1 MPRGGRY
8 RFLWTG
14 IPFQRLSPPAK
25 LVLLAL
31 STGSLSNL
39 AGLAFYYPEA
49 LERET
54 GLTGD
59 VIEAAMG
66 ELEKRPSPA
75 RSFVVR
81 DLGVVWIR
89 DLLRS
94 DPAREGDPEIENQKH
109 RTAIETIL
117 AALPRDSA
125 AVKKFRDAY
134 HFRSHTPSHRPP
146 RKASRRAPRTPPQG
160 DGLTPDSGLRIPHS
174 GLGAEGASDGP
185 PCRPEGPAAQE
196 EQGQGEPGNN
206 GHEEPRTAAEAN
218 RQVQAMLA
226 QKALPR

>member
-1 MPRGGRY
+1 M
-8 RFLWTG
+8 WVEDD
-14 IPFQRLSPPAK
+14 FQRLSPPAK

-59 VIEAAMG
+59 AIEAAMG
-66 ELEKRPSPA
+66 ELEKRPTPA
-75 RSFVVR
+75 RSFVVC

-94 DPAREGDPEIENQKH
+94 DPAREGDPEIKNQKH
-109 RTAIETIL
+109 RTAIQSIL
-117 AALPRDSA
+117 ASLPRDSA

-134 HFRSHTPSHRPP
+134 HFRSHTPSHRPR
-146 RKASRRAPRTPPQG
+146 RKASHGAPATPPEG
-160 DGLTPDSGLRIPHS
+160 VGHTPDSGLRIPHS
-174 GLGAEGASDGP
+174 GLGAEGVSDGP
-185 PCRPEGPAAQE
+185 PGRPEGPAA
-196 EQGQGEPGNN
+196 
-206 GHEEPRTAAEAN
+206 HEEPKARTDLDPSEKPWRAFMAEVNKLA
-218 RQVQAMLA
+218 A
-226 QKALPR
+226 QKGAR